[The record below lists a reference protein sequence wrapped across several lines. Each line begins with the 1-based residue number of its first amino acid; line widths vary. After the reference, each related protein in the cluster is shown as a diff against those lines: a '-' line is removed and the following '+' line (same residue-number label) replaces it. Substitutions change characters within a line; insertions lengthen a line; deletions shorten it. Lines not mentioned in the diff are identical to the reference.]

1 MEMTFKIDRLK
12 EGMKLAKLV
21 KNPNTNSI
29 IAPAGTVLTKRSIQI
44 LESHGVSEVD
54 IDLSKEEF
62 DRYNNPSTLFL
73 LNVDNG
79 IAPTISRERVAQLKN
94 SISPIRKG
102 RENLLN
108 VNDVV
113 TAAIGLREDITT
125 CKPNPYSKD
134 SLSYKLS
141 SYTTDTDAQDAA
153 VRIATYATMVANA
166 YNKQGNLPRD
176 LMIDETQIA
185 LAALLHN
192 YGSICKYDEIREAI
206 TIPNVSK
213 FFPALTETVINK
225 ILDVYDERFIPVY
238 SYTLLRN
245 KGELFE
251 ASVIKKMIIN
261 ARENRN
267 ATGPLRSTQLRGNS
281 RSVMGSLIIS
291 LCALYDEA
299 LSNCIKNNSNIAEV
313 DDVISRAYYSNDYD
327 RDLIDLFRKCI
338 PLYPVGT
345 KVMIYNEDT
354 NEKEYAVV
362 IDNSFKEENYRN
374 PVVLTVPGN
383 QTIDLST
390 KRISRITELVSDT
403 VEYATL
409 NLNNA
414 SNTSLGIRGR

>member
-54 IDLSKEEF
+54 IDLSKDEF
-62 DRYNNPSTLFL
+62 DRYNDPSALFL

-125 CKPNPYSKD
+125 FKPNPYSKD

-192 YGSICKYDEIREAI
+192 YGSICKYDEIRKAI

-267 ATGPLRSTQLRGNS
+267 ATGPLRSPQLKGNS

-299 LSNCIKNNSNIAEV
+299 LSNCIKNNSNIGEV
-313 DDVISRAYYSNDYD
+313 DDVISKAYYSNDYD

>member
-1 MEMTFKIDRLK
+1 MEMTFKIDKLK
-12 EGMKLAKLV
+12 EGMKLSKVV
-21 KNPNTNSI
+21 KNPNTNAI
-29 IAPAGTVLTKRSIQI
+29 IAPAGTILTNRSIQI
-44 LESHGVSEVD
+44 LQSNGVSEVEV
-54 IDLSKEEF
+54 DLSKEEM

-79 IAPTISRERVAQLKN
+79 ITPTISRERVEQLKK
-94 SISPIRKG
+94 SISPIKRG
-102 RENLLN
+102 REILLS
-108 VNDVV
+108 VSDVV
-113 TAAIGLREDITT
+113 ASAIGLREDITNV
-125 CKPNPYSKD
+125 KPNPYSKD

-141 SYTTDTDAQDAA
+141 SYATDTNEQDAA

-166 YNKQGNLPRD
+166 YNRQGNIPRD

-192 YGSICKYDEIREAI
+192 YGSICKYDEIRKAI
-206 TIPNVSK
+206 TIPDVSK
-213 FFPALTETVINK
+213 YFPALTDKVINK
-225 ILDVYDERFIPVY
+225 ILDVYEERFIPIY

-251 ASVIKKMIIN
+251 HSVIKKMIIN

-313 DDVISRAYYSNDYD
+313 DDVISSAYYSNDYD
-327 RDLIDLFRKCI
+327 RDLIDLFRRCI

-354 NEKEYAVV
+354 DDTEYAVV
-362 IDNSFKEENYRN
+362 IDNSLKDENYRN

-390 KRISRITELVSDT
+390 KRRSRIIELVSDS
-403 VEYATL
+403 VEYSAI

-414 SNTSLGIRGR
+414 SSTSLGNRRR